1 MQQCYSETPLVGC
14 SCKPPVKGEKMIGI
28 LGISD
33 VHIATI
39 IHMALIDNTGEA
51 HTGKLKLKPEK

>member
-1 MQQCYSETPLVGC
+1 
-14 SCKPPVKGEKMIGI
+14 MIGI